1 MKIAQDTVGQIHYSL
16 TDAEGNVIDKS
27 QGEPLAYLH
36 GHSNLIPGLEKELE
50 GKAAGDEFSATIP
63 AADAYG
69 DVMDEMIQA
78 GVPKNLFQGVE
89 NLEVGMRFEAQTEQG
104 PQSVAIASIED
115 DTVTVDANHPLAGKD
130 LTFEIE
136 VVDVRPA
143 KDEEIEHGHAHGAGG
158 VQHEE
163 EA

>member
-16 TDAEGNVIDKS
+16 TDAEGNLIDKS
-27 QGEPLAYLH
+27 QEAPLAYLH

-50 GKAAGDEFSATIP
+50 GKTAGASFSATIP
-63 AADAYG
+63 ASEAYG
-69 DVMDEMIQA
+69 EVQDAMIQS
-78 GVPKNLFQGVE
+78 GVPKNLFQGVD

-115 DTVTVDANHPLAGKD
+115 ETVTVDANHPLAGKD

-136 VVDVRPA
+136 VVDVRA
-143 KDEEIEHGHAHGAGG
+143 AEDEEIEHGHAHGTGG
-158 VQHEE
+158 VEHD
-163 EA
+163 